1 MIAEGEQHYSHP
13 ALLDGRTKLIGG
25 ADVGNEKAKFI
36 RVILGASA
44 NSFCA
49 IRWCSWGTLSQSN
62 R

>member
-1 MIAEGEQHYSHP
+1 MIAEGEQHSSHP
-13 ALLDGRTKLIGG
+13 ALLDSRTRLIGD
-25 ADVGNEKAKFI
+25 ADVCNEKAKFI